1 MQLVINNSGK
11 IRCVYGEAVDLSTLG
26 CLDIRRASHVEPN
39 DNGQWLADLGPVAGP
54 ILGPFG
60 TRSEALAAARAGLGA
75 LWRLA
80 GRGCARSIVQQ
91 GRAGKLPV

>member
-1 MQLVINNSGK
+1 MQLVINNSGN

-54 ILGPFG
+54 MLGPFG
-60 TRSEALAAARAGLGA
+60 TRSEALAAECQWLDAHWL
-75 LWRLA
+75 LA
-80 GRGCARSIVQQ
+80 GRV
-91 GRAGKLPV
+91 